1 MRVNLAASLCIYR
14 FAKNMIIIATSEK
27 IVDIV
32 GRTANRRTEIND
44 SLFLISHAYRPIW
57 TEHVFSCD
65 RFCARVLISH
75 DTLSTLRISSGYTF
89 LKETKRN

>member
-14 FAKNMIIIATSEK
+14 SAKNMIIIATSEK
-27 IVDIV
+27 IVDTV
-32 GRTANRRTEIND
+32 GRIANRRTEMSD
-44 SLFLISHAYRPIW
+44 SLFLISHAHRPIW

-65 RFCARVLISH
+65 RFCARILISR
-75 DTLSTLRISSGYTF
+75 DTLSTSQILSGYIF